1 MRYPRAVFSV
11 REDVTRENMRAY
23 EAKRD
28 QFYKKCEELFPDFWS
43 LPFRERMEIKKLV
56 EEEM

>member
-1 MRYPRAVFSV
+1 MRYPKEVFHV

-28 QFYKKCEELFPDFWS
+28 RFYKKCEELFPDFWS